1 MTMKNI
7 NFDID
12 EEVYDKGK
20 LYLDTHKFTDTG
32 EIEFATLEDFLIWR
46 LTILAQQ

>member
-1 MTMKNI
+1 MATKNV

-20 LYLDTHKFTDTG
+20 LYLDTHKFTDQG
-32 EIEFATLEDFLIWR
+32 EIQFQTCHISGRFPAF
-46 LTILAQQ
+46 